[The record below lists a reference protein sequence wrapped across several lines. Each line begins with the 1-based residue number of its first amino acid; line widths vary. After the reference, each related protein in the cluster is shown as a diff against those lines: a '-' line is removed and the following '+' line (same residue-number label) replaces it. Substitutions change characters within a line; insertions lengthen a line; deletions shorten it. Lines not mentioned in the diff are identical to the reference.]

1 MKRFKHQGGK
11 GPRLCFLSGTC
22 KLQAERH
29 GGAVP
34 VKRHAGGAGTHTG
47 HTHGYTRVHTGH
59 AGAQGHTDHTDDL
72 TTIQI
77 HQDTTRTGTVLYRYS
92 TGTGKR
98 GHSVRS

>member
-22 KLQAERH
+22 KQLQAERH

-47 HTHGYTRVHTGH
+47 HTHGYTRDTRAHKGTRITQTTSQPSKFTKTQPVPVQFCTG
-59 AGAQGHTDHTDDL
+59 
-72 TTIQI
+72 
-77 HQDTTRTGTVLYRYS
+77 

-98 GHSVRS
+98 GHSVR

>member
-29 GGAVP
+29 PGSRTG
-34 VKRHAGGAGTHTG
+34 KKTRRGSRDTNGTH
-47 HTHGYTRVHTGH
+47 TRVHTGH

-77 HQDTTRTGTVLYRYS
+77 HQDTTRTGTVLYRY
-92 TGTGKR
+92 R
-98 GHSVRS
+98 YR